1 MNFFVVKD
9 VNGARQRLE
18 KLMQEESRNVEA
30 LTLGRVDGLEKKL
43 VKGEKTRSV
52 CSRISIEDPSL

>member
-9 VNGARQRLE
+9 INGARQRLN

-30 LTLGRVDGLEKKL
+30 LTLGGVYGLERKL
-43 VKGEKTRSV
+43 VKGE
-52 CSRISIEDPSL
+52 

>member
-9 VNGARQRLE
+9 VNGARQRLN

-30 LTLGRVDGLEKKL
+30 LTLGGVYGLERKL
-43 VKGEKTRSV
+43 VKGEQTHSV
-52 CSRISIEDPSL
+52 FNRISIEHPSL

>member
-9 VNGARQRLE
+9 VNGARQRLD

-43 VKGEKTRSV
+43 VKGEQTHSV
-52 CSRISIEDPSL
+52 CHRISIEYPSL